1 MKRGKSDDFKKNRSI
16 AVITINIKI
25 INDNSYLRNVAKE
38 REQRLIISF
47 FFNYLSIRDIVSY
60 IIISV
65 SFFSRL

>member
-1 MKRGKSDDFKKNRSI
+1 MNERGKSDDFKKNRSI

-47 FFNYLSIRDIVSY
+47 FLTIYLSEISY
-60 IIISV
+60 RI
-65 SFFSRL
+65 

>member
-1 MKRGKSDDFKKNRSI
+1 MKRGKSDDLKKNRSI

-47 FFNYLSIRDIVSY
+47 FF
-60 IIISV
+60 
-65 SFFSRL
+65 